1 MNENMDM
8 QLFLE
13 KCKSGNISE
22 NDIPKEI
29 LSLFE
34 ELYTK
39 RKEQENTKQVQAGS
53 VTYIEGMSL
62 EDIKY
67 INETAL
73 QQTEKYTNEKFNMEN
88 STHREYFEYFKQ
100 KLLKT
105 KEYEIKMKQFEESL
119 HEKYGTMYE
128 EVENAAI
135 NAFENMAYRDAR
147 NIILSRMKGD
157 METLITFYDNIYKSL
172 QSEKDDS
179 KNISENVIF
188 PPKAIKGGNY
198 INSSKK
204 QSGYENF
211 I

>member
-1 MNENMDM
+1 MNENIDM

-62 EDIKY
+62 EDIQY

-100 KLLKT
+100 KLLKA
-105 KEYEIKMKQFEESL
+105 KEYEIKMKQFEENL